1 MTPEQL
7 EASRIISLFPILNQ
21 RLHMAN
27 LHWSIVHTKDA
38 IEMMKSGNTI
48 EFYEQVLKQLE
59 DGKAKNIT
67 KAI

>member
-21 RLHMAN
+21 RGHMINTLLAKT
-27 LHWSIVHTKDA
+27 HIKDV
-38 IEMMKSGNTI
+38 IEILKSGNTI

>member
-1 MTPEQL
+1 MINTLLAKTHIKDVIE
-7 EASRIISLFPILNQ
+7 IL
-21 RLHMAN
+21 
-27 LHWSIVHTKDA
+27 
-38 IEMMKSGNTI
+38 KSGNTI